1 MALAF
6 VFLGPLP
13 IIPVDTI
20 LSLVQAMV
28 GFFAFG
34 YASVVVSSFGRA
46 QTSALNLGY
55 LDDISTYI
63 MISGELAAYIQYTQQ
78 HYPNTG
84 VQYQMFTIT

>member
-6 VFLGPLP
+6 IFLGPLP
-13 IIPVDTI
+13 IVPVDTI

-34 YASVVVSSFGRA
+34 YAAVVVSSFGRA

-55 LDDISTYI
+55 LDDISTYL
-63 MISGELAAYIQYTQQ
+63 MISGKSLPYI
-78 HYPNTG
+78 
-84 VQYQMFTIT
+84 